1 MNDLAQ
7 MVESQVSGTT
17 DSIFCTPSCNF
28 AWPRS
33 MAVWHR
39 AQLRSRTLDALVCH
53 ATEVLRTSAQHT
65 RHIDRKLFKLREM
78 RGAGIVKVQ
87 YIPTDENTA
96 DLFTKVLKR
105 QPFEKHRKVVL
116 NSGAGESTDEVKRQR
131 VAALSAWKTK
141 GGFYGF
147 VRQTDEP
154 AVPPWRAHVGGKS

>member
-1 MNDLAQ
+1 
-7 MVESQVSGTT
+7 
-17 DSIFCTPSCNF
+17 
-28 AWPRS
+28 
-33 MAVWHR
+33 MAAVR
-39 AQLRSRTLDALVCH
+39 A
-53 ATEVLRTSAQHT
+53 

-116 NSGAGESTDEVKRQR
+116 NTGAGESTDEVKQQR

-141 GGFYGF
+141 VKQPQHGEATNKAPLCLRGENTWGD
-147 VRQTDEP
+147 TLD
-154 AVPPWRAHVGGKS
+154 

>member
-1 MNDLAQ
+1 MLQLDNR
-7 MVESQVSGTT
+7 TT
-17 DSIFCTPSCNF
+17 LGRNGVAPDRSWDTRASYAYCCVFRWFC
-28 AWPRS
+28 
-33 MAVWHR
+33 
-39 AQLRSRTLDALVCH
+39 
-53 ATEVLRTSAQHT
+53 T

-116 NSGAGESTDEVKRQR
+116 NTGAGESTDEVKQQR

-141 GGFYGF
+141 RVFHTKPQATSCK
-147 VRQTDEP
+147 QTSHLCLRGE
-154 AVPPWRAHVGGKS
+154 RAWGETLD

>member
-1 MNDLAQ
+1 M
-7 MVESQVSGTT
+7 
-17 DSIFCTPSCNF
+17 
-28 AWPRS
+28 
-33 MAVWHR
+33 
-39 AQLRSRTLDALVCH
+39 CH
-53 ATEVLRTSAQHT
+53 KYTSAQHT

-116 NSGAGESTDEVKRQR
+116 NSGAGESTDEVKQQR

-141 GGFYGF
+141 SVF
-147 VRQTDEP
+147 
-154 AVPPWRAHVGGKS
+154 HVKPQQQGEASFDKQANRLCLRGERTWGETLD